1 MNTLKEEMI
10 KRVEELNEKLEGK
23 EFHLEVKEAFKNNG
37 NKFGITILSDNNKCK
52 MCPTVYKEC
61 MEDIWYD
68 DDKVIE
74 FLERIYE
81 ENKDK
86 KLDVKTLCSRDYIL
100 ENVRLRVVSDANIG
114 EVKKK
119 CIEIF

>member
-37 NKFGITILSDNNKCK
+37 NKYGITILSDNNKCK

-61 MEDIWYD
+61 MEDAAAKIV
-68 DDKVIE
+68 KVIDTVE
-74 FLERIYE
+74 PEPELAAKYE
-81 ENKDK
+81 EKYRKFAKIYPTVKD
-86 KLDVKTLCSRDYIL
+86 LFS
-100 ENVRLRVVSDANIG
+100 
-114 EVKKK
+114 
-119 CIEIF
+119 EII